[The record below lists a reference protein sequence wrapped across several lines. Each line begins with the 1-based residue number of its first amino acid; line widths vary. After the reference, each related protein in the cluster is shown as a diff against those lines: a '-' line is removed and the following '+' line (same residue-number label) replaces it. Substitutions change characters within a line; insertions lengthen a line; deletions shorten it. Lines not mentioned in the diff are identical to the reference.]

1 MVEKRELSLLETLAA
16 SFAFVHALSIP
27 PTLLYLYYKKKRF
40 DAEINQE
47 MAVIDREMAEI
58 YKKISKK

>member
-27 PTLLYLYYKKKRF
+27 PTLLHLYYKKKRSDAEF
-40 DAEINQE
+40 NKEIAEINQK
-47 MAVIDREMAEI
+47 MDEI
-58 YKKISKK
+58 YKKNRK